1 MNNKIGIDPTTLFFD
16 DPRYNLSFIFLHDP
30 LMVNEMLS
38 LSTEYN
44 RLMKILSLFIYLSL
58 RNIKIFKL
66 YWRRLPFCKYIRA
79 GQAPASLQPVR
90 SERSCFSPAKL
101 IRFSIVNVGDYYYLF
116 LHPHFMQRVNDE
128 QIDWN
133 RSNNIVSWWSSIQ
146 YLICFPTWSI
156 DGSKGLERPRS
167 PLN

>member
-66 YWRRLPFCKYIRA
+66 Y
-79 GQAPASLQPVR
+79 
-90 SERSCFSPAKL
+90 
-101 IRFSIVNVGDYYYLF
+101 
-116 LHPHFMQRVNDE
+116 
-128 QIDWN
+128 
-133 RSNNIVSWWSSIQ
+133 
-146 YLICFPTWSI
+146 
-156 DGSKGLERPRS
+156 
-167 PLN
+167 